1 MQSEESNITPQDT
14 GAERVDIPAKM
25 ETEEDPKQW
34 FEEDEYEP
42 PESFSEAS
50 PEADPMKVDK
60 AEPKEEAIEPKLSKA
75 KDVKETKSLPIDP
88 AKLKAAMAAKPKAKL
103 AAASK
108 PTGVKKSTHVKPT
121 ISRPTPGK
129 ESTSREQAASKPAGV
144 KTSTGTKPAVYKLA
158 STKRT
163 TDTRPTGSKPTGVKK
178 SVKKPSIA
186 KPLKLGKEVSVDD
199 LLRKARV
206 WVDRPKQWSIKDPET
221 GCYGLST
228 QHAEGERREITIV
241 HSINCDCLDV
251 RLMHICKHVDAL
263 IRKRQLKRGSRDAF
277 VIATK
282 LDVELPQPIPKDIR
296 FPHVKE
302 QIIDSS
308 VRKHLIKASR
318 GQIPKR
324 RGEEKRIAKPWRE
337 ELEAEKKATIEGW
350 KNDRQ
355 DYPETEARNV
365 VDSYHQQPL
374 IEKWKSLKG
383 YKKRPIWRDW

>member
-1 MQSEESNITPQDT
+1 MQSEESNITPQNT
-14 GAERVDIPAKM
+14 GAEKADIPAKM

-88 AKLKAAMAAKPKAKL
+88 AKLKAAMAAKPKAMKSPKAKL
-103 AAASK
+103 AAAS
-108 PTGVKKSTHVKPT
+108 
-121 ISRPTPGK
+121 RRA
-129 ESTSREQAASKPAGV
+129 REQAASKPAGV
-144 KTSTGTKPAVYKLA
+144 KTSTGIKPAVSKLA
-158 STKRT
+158 GAKRT

-308 VRKHLIKASR
+308 
-318 GQIPKR
+318 
-324 RGEEKRIAKPWRE
+324 RIAKPWRE